1 MAYLIGAGF
10 ASGQETMQFFS
21 NWGSVSGCF
30 EIGVIFI
37 VFLALT
43 YVGVCYIGRT
53 RNAADIKALYEVVG
67 GKAGG
72 KLLSFFVWAYNLGC
86 YFFMFSGF
94 GNCYSISS
102 LGCPAPSANAHCGDP
117 LRGHG
122 AAGAEEDGRHH
133 RQDRACCGWLFPD
146 PGHRLRLFGSSLRSR
161 TASPC

>member
-1 MAYLIGAGF
+1 M
-10 ASGQETMQFFS
+10 
-21 NWGSVSGCF
+21 SGCF

-86 YFFMFSGF
+86 YFFMISGF
-94 GNCYSISS
+94 GNVLNQQFGLPRPIGNAIAVILSVGTALLGLKKMVDIIGKIGPVVVGFS
-102 LGCPAPSANAHCGDP
+102 LILGIVSA
-117 LRGHG
+117 
-122 AAGAEEDGRHH
+122 
-133 RQDRACCGWLFPD
+133 F
-146 PGHRLRLFGSSLRSR
+146 
-161 TASPC
+161 